1 MAKKIGFGVALWLIG
16 FVLYSG
22 ILVLPLAAVFQWII
36 FIILSAVVA
45 YFLAMAF
52 FKKQPG
58 DLKAGAFL
66 GLLWVIVGVAI
77 DWLTVGIAAIS
88 GQANPT
94 QLVAALYLQ
103 IWFYI
108 NLVVVIV
115 AAAVAAHL
123 THGGQLAPSQPQ
135 QPTQQQPQ
143 LPMR

>member
-1 MAKKIGFGVALWLIG
+1 MAKKISFCVALWLIG

-36 FIILSAVVA
+36 FIILAAIVA
-45 YFLAMAF
+45 YVLAMIF

-58 DLKAGAFL
+58 DLRAGALL
-66 GLLWVIVGVAI
+66 GLIWIIVGVAI

-94 QLVAALYLQ
+94 QLVAALYSQ

-135 QPTQQQPQ
+135 QPTHQPPP
-143 LPMR
+143 LPIH